1 MVIPLILDAF
11 YFWVVDNI
19 LKLNPNEEDKE
30 IQDMYI
36 GFQEEEVVQR
46 ELNNSQDHVHQK
58 PKKIN
63 HNDNNMNIEV
73 QILSSKW
80 ITQISWKNSYCF

>member
-1 MVIPLILDAF
+1 MVMMVIPLILDSF

-73 QILSSKW
+73 QILSSK
-80 ITQISWKNSYCF
+80 